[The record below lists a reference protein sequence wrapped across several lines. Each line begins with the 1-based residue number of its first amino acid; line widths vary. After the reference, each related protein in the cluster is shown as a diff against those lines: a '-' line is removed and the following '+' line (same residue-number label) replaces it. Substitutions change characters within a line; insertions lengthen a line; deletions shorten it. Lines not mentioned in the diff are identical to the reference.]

1 MVIFWDKVF
10 QYKAY
15 QTKTHTELHILLF
28 VLWKVPDYIA
38 IFWFEIQIDWQLEM
52 YEGWNF
58 NSGNFLFTTD
68 TK

>member
-1 MVIFWDKVF
+1 MYFPPFRFLRPSEAK
-10 QYKAY
+10 
-15 QTKTHTELHILLF
+15 ILSSAPYS
-28 VLWKVPDYIA
+28 WTPS
-38 IFWFEIQIDWQLEM
+38 M